1 MENSNFKVYLG
12 ISIALVVLLILVIVI
27 PFSKKT
33 IINNQSS
40 TTNFPTPTSVEI
52 NLSQSNLAPADS
64 TGVAE
69 EELPAVVV
77 DASTQ
82 KQNLRGQLPM
92 TLSSFSINFNY
103 AEDRFVVTLNDPK
116 DQSRTEFDKW
126 KNANYPAIEINQF
139 NFQ

>member
-1 MENSNFKVYLG
+1 MDNSNMRVYLG
-12 ISIALVVLLILVIVI
+12 ISIALVVLLILVIII
-27 PFSKKT
+27 PFSRKPV
-33 IINNQSS
+33 INNQSVI
-40 TTNFPTPTSVEI
+40 TNFPTPTSVEFSP
-52 NLSQSNLAPADS
+52 SQSNSAPADS

-116 DQSRTEFDKW
+116 DQSRTEFNLW
-126 KNANYPAIEINQF
+126 KNNTYPAIEMNQF